1 MKGEERANMR
11 MVYFSTFTF
20 HVSPL
25 YATLPSTFAKTCYMT
40 DIKSKKVLLGVTGG
54 VAAYKAAELV
64 RRLGDHGI
72 EVHVVMT
79 EAACGFITPATMQ
92 ALSGNPVYTD
102 MWDARVHNSMA
113 HIELSRDKAAIVIAP
128 ATADFMAK
136 LAQGHADDL
145 LSTTCLARDCALL
158 VAPAMNRQM
167 WDHPATQRNAAQLEK
182 DGVTVLGPGSGDQA
196 CGETGNGRMLEA
208 QEIADAVAAFLAPK
222 TLASVRVLM
231 TAGPTFEPIDAV
243 RGITNRSSG
252 KMGYAIARAAI
263 GAGAQ
268 VTLIS
273 GPTSQPI
280 PAGAAVTQV
289 QSAAQMFDAVKRHAN
304 QTDVFIGVAAV
315 ADYRVDVPREHK
327 IKKTDKSVLTLKLV
341 PNADILA
348 WVAAQAKPPFTV
360 GFAAE
365 SQNLETYAD
374 EKRRRK
380 KVNLIVANL
389 VQSAIG
395 ADDNEVMLLD
405 DSGTHKLARASKETV
420 AIDIVARIATLFNA
434 TKRRK

>member
-1 MKGEERANMR
+1 
-11 MVYFSTFTF
+11 
-20 HVSPL
+20 
-25 YATLPSTFAKTCYMT
+25 MT
-40 DIKSKKVLLGVTGG
+40 DIQSKKIVLGVTGG

-64 RRLGDHGI
+64 RRLGEHGI

-79 EAACGFITPATMQ
+79 ESACGFITPATMQ
-92 ALSGNPVYTD
+92 ALSGHPVYTD
-102 MWDARVHNSMA
+102 MWDARIANSMA

-128 ATADFMAK
+128 GTADFMAK
-136 LAQGHADDL
+136 LAHGHADDL
-145 LSTTCLARDCALL
+145 LSTLCLARDCALL

-167 WDHPATQRNAAQLEK
+167 WDHPATQRNARQLQA
-182 DGVTVLGPGSGDQA
+182 DGVTLLGPASGDQA

-222 TLASVRVLM
+222 TLAGVRVLM

-252 KMGYAIARAAI
+252 KMGYAIARTAI

-273 GPTSQPI
+273 GPSSQPL
-280 PAGAAVTQV
+280 PAGAAVTPV
-289 QSAAQMFDAVKRHAN
+289 QSAAEMFEAVKRHAR
-304 QTDVFIGVAAV
+304 QADIFIGVAAV
-315 ADYRVDVPREHK
+315 ADYRVDQPREHK
-327 IKKTDKSVLTLKLV
+327 IKKTDKTQLTLKLV
-341 PNADILA
+341 PNPDILG
-348 WVAAQAKPPFTV
+348 WVAAQPKAPFTV

-365 SQNLETYAD
+365 SQHLEAYAD

-380 KVNLIVANL
+380 KVNMIVANL
-389 VQSAIG
+389 AQAAIG

-405 DSGTHKLARASKETV
+405 DSGTHRLERAHKDDVARA
-420 AIDIVARIATLFNA
+420 IVAHVAKLYNA
-434 TKRRK
+434 RRKTR